1 MGRRNLRC
9 KSILIP
15 MIIFLLCFF
24 GFSAGLAQGDK
35 EKGKEKDNRPE
46 RGIAIYTEYSGI
58 FVPPGESV
66 RMDLTAE
73 NKGRTD
79 ENIALQISTISKGW
93 KASLKA
99 PNYTVNAVPVPEGK
113 TRTLTFLAEP
123 DKSVKPGAYLFQI
136 DAQTEDGKFTSSQKI
151 EVTVREKAPIS
162 EDIQV
167 TTSYPVLRGQT
178 DARFEFSLEVT
189 NKSESDKNFNLAAQA
204 PEKWEVNFKPA
215 YEQKQISSFR
225 IRGGQSQTVAVEV
238 TPAKET
244 TAGNYPILV
253 WISSG
258 EKKAEV
264 KLTVVLTGIY
274 RLDAGT
280 PTGILSLEAFTG
292 KPAIL
297 SLFVK
302 NMGSAVNRN
311 VAFNSFKPENWKVE
325 FKPERI
331 DALEPGAMKQVEV
344 TITPAAQALVGD
356 YSVSLNIEGEK
367 GSSKTV
373 EIRVAVKTSAAW
385 GWIGILIIVLV
396 IGGLGGLFLWL
407 GRR

>member
-1 MGRRNLRC
+1 MSWGNLRW
-9 KSILIP
+9 KSVVFLLF
-15 MIIFLLCFF
+15 IFLIGFS
-24 GFSAGLAQGDK
+24 GFSAVLAQA
-35 EKGKEKDNRPE
+35 EKEKDILPRPE
-46 RGIAIYTEYSGI
+46 RGIAIYSEYSGI
-58 FVPPGESV
+58 FVAPGETV

-79 ENIALQISTISKGW
+79 EDFILKIAQAPKGW
-93 KASLKA
+93 KASIKA
-99 PNYTVNAVPVPEGK
+99 PNYTVNAVPVPATK
-113 TRTLTFLAEP
+113 TRTLTFVAEP
-123 DKSVKPGAYLFQI
+123 DKTIKPGSYLFQI
-136 DAQTEDGKFTSSQKI
+136 DAQTADGKFTSSQKI

-162 EDIQV
+162 EEIQV

-178 DARFEFSLEVT
+178 DAKFEFSLEVT
-189 NKSESDKNFNLAAQA
+189 NKSESDKNFNLSAQV
-204 PEKWEVNFKPA
+204 PPKWEVNFKPA

-225 IRGGQSQTVAVEV
+225 IKGGQSQTVAVEV
-238 TPAKET
+238 SPDKEA
-244 TAGNYPILV
+244 TAGSFPVTV

-274 RLDAGT
+274 KLDAGT
-280 PTGILSLEAFTG
+280 PTGLLSLEAVTG
-292 KPAIL
+292 KPAIM

-302 NMGSAVNRN
+302 NTGSAVNRN
-311 VAFNSFKPENWKVE
+311 ISFNSFKPENWKVE
-325 FKPERI
+325 FKPEKI
-331 DALEPGAMKQVEV
+331 EALEPNALKQVEV

-356 YSVSLNIEGEK
+356 YSVGLSAEGER

-385 GWIGILIIVLV
+385 GWIGIVIIVVV
-396 IGGLGGLFLWL
+396 IAGLAGLFLWL

>member
-1 MGRRNLRC
+1 MSWGNLRC
-9 KSILIP
+9 KSVLILMFIVF
-15 MIIFLLCFF
+15 ICFC
-24 GFSAGLAQGDK
+24 GFSPALAQADK
-35 EKGKEKDNRPE
+35 EKDVLPRPE
-46 RGIAIYTEYSGI
+46 RGMAIYSEYSGI
-58 FVPPGESV
+58 FVAPGESV
-66 RMDLTAE
+66 RMELTAE

-79 ENIALQISTISKGW
+79 EDFILKITQSPKGW
-93 KASLKA
+93 KASIKA
-99 PNYTVNAVPVPEGK
+99 PNFTVNAVPVPATK
-113 TRTLTFLAEP
+113 TRTLTFVADP
-123 DKSVKPGAYLFQI
+123 DKTIKPGSYLFQI
-136 DAQTEDGKFTSSQKI
+136 DAQTADGKFTSSQKI
-151 EVTVREKAPIS
+151 EVTVREKAPVS
-162 EDIQV
+162 EEIQV

-189 NKSESDKNFNLAAQA
+189 NKSESDKNFNLSAQV

-238 TPAKET
+238 TPPKEAT
-244 TAGNYPILV
+244 SGSFPVVV

-274 RLDAGT
+274 KLDAGT
-280 PTGILSLEAFTG
+280 PTGLLSLEAVTG
-292 KPAIL
+292 KPAIM

-302 NMGSAVNRN
+302 NTGSAVNRN
-311 VAFNSFKPENWKVE
+311 ISFNSFKPENWKVE
-325 FKPERI
+325 FKPEKV
-331 DALEPGAMKQVEV
+331 DALEPNALKQVEV

-356 YSVSLNIEGEK
+356 YSVGLSIEGEK

-373 EIRVAVKTSAAW
+373 EIRVVVKTSAAW
-385 GWIGILIIVLV
+385 GWIGIVIIVAV
-396 IGGLGGLFLWL
+396 IAGLAGLFLWL

>member
-1 MGRRNLRC
+1 MSWGNLRC
-9 KSILIP
+9 KSVLILMFIA
-15 MIIFLLCFF
+15 FVCLC
-24 GFSAGLAQGDK
+24 GFSPALAQADK
-35 EKGKEKDNRPE
+35 EKDVLPRPE
-46 RGIAIYTEYSGI
+46 RGIAIYSEYSGI
-58 FVPPGESV
+58 FVAPGETV

-79 ENIALQISTISKGW
+79 EDLILKVTQVPKGW
-93 KASLKA
+93 KASIKA
-99 PNYTVNAVPVPEGK
+99 PNFSVNAVPVPATK
-113 TRTLTFLAEP
+113 TRTLIFAAEP
-123 DKSVKPGAYLFQI
+123 DKTIKPGSYLFQI
-136 DAQTEDGKFTSSQKI
+136 DAQTADGKFTSSQKI
-151 EVTVREKAPIS
+151 EVTVREKAPVS
-162 EDIQV
+162 EEIQV

-189 NKSESDKNFNLAAQA
+189 NKSESDKNFNLSAQV

-238 TPAKET
+238 TPAKEAT
-244 TAGNYPILV
+244 SGSFPVLV

-274 RLDAGT
+274 KLDAGT
-280 PTGILSLEAFTG
+280 PTGLLSLEAVTG
-292 KPAIL
+292 KAAIM

-302 NMGSAVNRN
+302 NTGSAVNRN
-311 VAFNSFKPENWKVE
+311 ISFNSFKPENWKVE
-325 FKPERI
+325 FKPEKV
-331 DALEPGAMKQVEV
+331 DALEPNALKQVEV

-356 YSVSLNIEGEK
+356 YSVGLSIEGEK

-373 EIRVAVKTSAAW
+373 EIRVVVKTSAAW
-385 GWIGILIIVLV
+385 GWIGIVIIVAV
-396 IGGLGGLFLWL
+396 IAGLAGLFLWL

>member
-1 MGRRNLRC
+1 MSWGNLRC
-9 KSILIP
+9 KSVLILMFIVF
-15 MIIFLLCFF
+15 ICFCA
-24 GFSAGLAQGDK
+24 FSPALAQADK
-35 EKGKEKDNRPE
+35 EKDVLPRPE
-46 RGIAIYTEYSGI
+46 RGMAIYSEYSGI
-58 FVPPGESV
+58 FVAPGESV
-66 RMDLTAE
+66 RMELTAE

-79 ENIALQISTISKGW
+79 EDFILKITQSPKGW
-93 KASLKA
+93 KASIKA
-99 PNYTVNAVPVPEGK
+99 PNFTVNAVPVPATK
-113 TRTLTFLAEP
+113 TRTLTFVAEP
-123 DKSVKPGAYLFQI
+123 DKTIKPGSYLFQI
-136 DAQTEDGKFTSSQKI
+136 DAQTADGKFTSSQKI
-151 EVTVREKAPIS
+151 EVTVREKAPVS
-162 EDIQV
+162 EEIQV

-189 NKSESDKNFNLAAQA
+189 NKSESDKNFNLSAQV

-238 TPAKET
+238 TPAKEAT
-244 TAGNYPILV
+244 SGSFPVVV

-274 RLDAGT
+274 KLDAGT
-280 PTGILSLEAFTG
+280 PTGLLSLEAVTG
-292 KPAIL
+292 KPAIM

-302 NMGSAVNRN
+302 NTGSAVNRN
-311 VAFNSFKPENWKVE
+311 ISFNSFKPENWKVE
-325 FKPERI
+325 FKPEKI
-331 DALEPGAMKQVEV
+331 DALEPNALKQVEV

-356 YSVSLNIEGEK
+356 YSVGLSVEGEK

-373 EIRVAVKTSAAW
+373 EIRVVVKTSAAW
-385 GWIGILIIVLV
+385 GWIGIVIIVAV
-396 IGGLGGLFLWL
+396 IAGLAGLFLWL